1 MTADKATAKCL
12 VARDR
17 AGGAVMTGAVIK
29 FPIGRVVREHR
40 IGHILAATPKA
51 EAIEQAL
58 RSVRD
63 AIKTLR
69 RQEASLNLRAAR
81 ERKKET
87 PEQHARLVEKN
98 MSRIYACQ
106 DENRAA
112 EAKPLDP
119 YMVGVLRK
127 IVAEADAA
135 AEGDNNDGGSAA

>member
-1 MTADKATAKCL
+1 MSRLKRTDT
-12 VARDR
+12 V
-17 AGGAVMTGAVIK
+17 VK

-40 IGHILAATPKA
+40 IGLILAATPEA

-58 RSVRD
+58 RSVSQ
-63 AIKTLR
+63 AITTLR

-87 PEQHARLVEKN
+87 PEQHARLVKEN
-98 MSRIYACQ
+98 MRHMFACQ
-106 DENRAA
+106 DEDRAA

-119 YMVGVLRK
+119 YTVGVLRK